1 LKFSKKRALRPS
13 YWNLAFGR
21 DPGDMQNDKEG
32 LATLRDLAE
41 NMAWLMEK
49 LYV

>member
-1 LKFSKKRALRPS
+1 MIIPGSS

-21 DPGDMQNDKEG
+21 DPGDVQNDKEG
-32 LATLRDLAE
+32 LSTLRDLAD

-49 LYV
+49 LYG